1 MELAAADDDLLADE
15 DLSQMP
21 DRRITLMG
29 QQQELE
35 SLKEGSFVDAPTS
48 EKILLKNEEIERLQ
62 EQLT

>member
-15 DLSQMP
+15 DLNQMP

-29 QQQELE
+29 QQQDLE

-48 EKILLKNEEIERLQ
+48 EKILLKNEEIERL
-62 EQLT
+62 

>member
-29 QQQELE
+29 QQQELN
-35 SLKEGSFVDAPTS
+35 LKEGSFIDAPTS
-48 EKILLKNEEIERLQ
+48 EKILLKNEEIERL
-62 EQLT
+62 